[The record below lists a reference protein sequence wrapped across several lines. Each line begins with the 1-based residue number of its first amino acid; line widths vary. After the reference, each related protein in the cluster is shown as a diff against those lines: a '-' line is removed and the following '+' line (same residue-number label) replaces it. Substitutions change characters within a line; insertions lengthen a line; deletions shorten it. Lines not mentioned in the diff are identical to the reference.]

1 MSTTPDLFQNLGP
14 DFAPQSDRLEVVAG
28 KVVATMNK
36 PSAAQKRFNTLI
48 AKIDAEQAMATTLRQ
63 FMDSHVGAHHSAMR
77 HLSQESAGLFKQ
89 MALFLDQHIQAA
101 DTTAS
106 SKGLTPNQ
114 KKQAIHMVLTICGQ
128 LAHTQDAEIQALLER
143 YNPTANADEAD
154 MREQLKNAAQQMAQD
169 MAQSF
174 LGANFGQGRE
184 FETPEDVLHAA
195 MEYEQQQEEKR
206 QAKRAARKST
216 KAASPKQVAQAQKQE
231 DAQTALRTVF
241 RQLASSL
248 HPDREPDAQLRERKT
263 ALMSEVNFAYGRKD
277 LSTLLRIQLQT
288 EMLDA
293 AKAAT
298 VSEAKLKAMSDVLA
312 EQLKTLEME
321 NHQLRAQMQ
330 HEFGYPAYVHFRP
343 EDVLA
348 ALEQERTDLQDD
360 LHRMRADLNAI
371 HDEKAFKRWLK
382 EQARISKEQLRQAQM
397 HMHDVDIDDI
407 VSAMM
412 RRR

>member
-1 MSTTPDLFQNLGP
+1 MSETPDLFENLGP
-14 DFAPQSDRLEVVAG
+14 DFAPQSDRLQVVAG

-36 PSAAQKRFNTLI
+36 PSAAQKRFNTLM

-63 FMDSHVGAHHSAMR
+63 FLDNHVGVHHSAMR
-77 HLSQESAGLFKQ
+77 QLSQESQALFKR

-101 DTTAS
+101 ETTS
-106 SKGLTPNQ
+106 KTKGLTPNQ
-114 KKQAIHMVLTICGQ
+114 KKQAIHMVLSVCGQ
-128 LAHTQDAEIQALLER
+128 LAHTQDAEVQALLKR
-143 YNPTANADEAD
+143 YDPTADEDEAD
-154 MREQLKNAAQQMAQD
+154 MREHLKNEAQQMAQD
-169 MAQSF
+169 MAESF
-174 LGANFGQGRE
+174 LGADFAQGRE
-184 FETPEDVLHAA
+184 FDSPEDVLRAA

-206 QAKRAARKST
+206 QAKRAARKSAKT
-216 KAASPKQVAQAQKQE
+216 ASPKQVAQEQKQE
-231 DAQTALRTVF
+231 DAQNALRTVF

-288 EMLDA
+288 QMLDA

-298 VSEAKLKAMSDVLA
+298 VSEAKLKAMSDMLA
-312 EQLKTLEME
+312 QQLQTLEME

-330 HEFGYPAYVHFRP
+330 HDLGYPAYLRFSQ

-348 ALEQERTDLQDD
+348 LLEQERTDLQDD
-360 LHRMRADLNAI
+360 LDRMHADLEKL
-371 HDEKAFKRWLK
+371 HDEKAFKQWLK
-382 EQARISKEQLRQAQM
+382 EQARMSKEQLRQAQLETQ
-397 HMHDVDIDDI
+397 DFDIDDI

-412 RRR
+412 GRR